1 MTGKVSENDQRLE
14 RAEVEHLL
22 SSGMFQRAPLLARLL
37 TYICEKTLSGQ
48 ADEVKEYNIAV
59 EALGRPADFDQ
70 RRDAIV
76 RVEAHRLRKR
86 LDAYY
91 EGEGAGRPVR
101 IVLAPGKYV
110 PEFVRRAAAAPEK
123 GDQAGAPAPRRPAV
137 IDRGLVV
144 VLAGLGLLGL
154 GLVLWTTMH
163 RRALASGTLPMPAGT
178 VRILAGAEEGG
189 MDRDGNAWLAD
200 RFYSGGEARSNP
212 VGSVRGGD
220 AGLLFRARREGAFDY
235 AIPLDQGIYE
245 LRLYFAET
253 EFGASGG
260 SGGAETS
267 RIFRVTANGTMLLPY
282 FDVAS
287 DAGAGEADAR
297 VFTGVSPAGDGKLH
311 LSFRGEIGKA
321 LVNAIEITPGD
332 RGGLKPI
339 RILCQEHPYADRLG
353 RIWASDRYFRGGKLV
368 ERPLIEGDPEDGNL
382 YTGERFGNLVYTI
395 PVAAGRYD
403 ITLHFAE
410 RWFGRGNRGGGGVGN
425 RRFDILCN
433 GTTLARS
440 FDILAEAGAPNKAVV
455 KVFRDL
461 EPNPQGKLVLSLEPS
476 VNYALV
482 NAIEVTLSHP

>member
-1 MTGKVSENDQRLE
+1 MSENEGRLE

-22 SSGMFQRAPLLARLL
+22 SSGMFQRAPLRARLL
-37 TYICEKTLSGQ
+37 KYVCEKTLSGQ
-48 ADEVKEYNIAV
+48 EDEVKEYNIAV

-101 IVLAPGKYV
+101 IVLPAGKYV
-110 PEFVRRAAAAPEK
+110 PEFVRQGAAAPEEK
-123 GDQAGAPAPRRPAV
+123 AQKAALARMRPAV
-137 IDRGLVV
+137 MGWQFVAALAGLVV
-144 VLAGLGLLGL
+144 VGV
-154 GLVLWTTMH
+154 GLVFWTTMH
-163 RRALASGTLPMPAGT
+163 RRAMASGTAPMPVGT
-178 VRILAGAEEGG
+178 VRLLAGAEEGG
-189 MDRDGNAWLAD
+189 IDREGNAWLPD
-200 RFYSGGEARSNP
+200 RFYSGGEARRNP
-212 VGSVRGGD
+212 AGSVQGVD
-220 AGLLFRARREGAFDY
+220 AGLLFRTRREGAFDY
-235 AIPLDQGIYE
+235 AIPLNEGIYE

-253 EFGASGG
+253 EFGAKGA

-267 RIFRVTANGTMLLPY
+267 RIFHVTANGKMLLPY

-287 DAGAGEADAR
+287 DAGAGEADER
-297 VFTGVSPAGDGKLH
+297 VFSGVSPAGDGKLH
-311 LSFRGEIGKA
+311 LSFRGETGQA

-332 RGGLKPI
+332 SGGLKPI

-353 RIWASDRYFRGGKLV
+353 RVWSSDRYFRGGKLV
-368 ERPLIEGDPEDGNL
+368 ERPVLEGDPEDGNL

-410 RWFGRGNRGGGGVGN
+410 RWFGPGNRGGGGVGN
-425 RRFDILCN
+425 RRFDIICN
-433 GTTLARS
+433 GTTLARN
-440 FDILAEAGAPNKAVV
+440 FDVLKEAGAPNKSVV
-455 KVFRDL
+455 KVFRNL

-482 NAIEVTLSHP
+482 NAIEVKPSHR

>member
-1 MTGKVSENDQRLE
+1 MTGKVSENDQWLE

-37 TYICEKTLSGQ
+37 TYVCEKRLSGQ
-48 ADEVKEYNIAV
+48 ADELKEYNIAV

-91 EGEGAGRPVR
+91 EGEGACRPVR
-101 IVLAPGKYV
+101 ILLPAGKYV
-110 PEFVRRAAAAPEK
+110 PEFVRRAAAASEK
-123 GDQAGAPAPRRPAV
+123 TEQIPAPASPRPAV
-137 IDRGLVV
+137 MDRGLVV
-144 VLAGLGLLGL
+144 VLAGLGLLALGL
-154 GLVLWTTMH
+154 GFWTSMH
-163 RRALASGTLPMPAGT
+163 RRALASGSLPMPAGT
-178 VRILAGAEEGG
+178 VRILAGGEEGG
-189 MDRDGNAWLAD
+189 MDRDGNAWLPD

-212 VGSVRGGD
+212 PGRVQGVD
-220 AGLLFRARREGAFDY
+220 AGLLFRSRREGAFDY
-235 AIPLDQGIYE
+235 AIPLNEGIYE

-253 EFGASGG
+253 EFGANGA

-267 RIFRVTANGTMLLPY
+267 RIFHVTANGKMLLPY

-287 DAGAGEADAR
+287 DAGADEADVR
-297 VFTGVSPAGDGKLH
+297 VFTGISPAGDGKLH
-311 LSFRGEIGKA
+311 LSFRGETGQA

-332 RGGLKPI
+332 SGGLKPM

-353 RIWASDRYFRGGKLV
+353 RIWGSDRYFRGGKLV

-410 RWFGRGNRGGGGVGN
+410 RWFGPGMPGGGGVGN
-425 RRFDILCN
+425 RRIDILCN
-433 GTTLARS
+433 GTTLERD
-440 FDILAEAGAPNKAVV
+440 FDILKEAGAPNKAVV
-455 KVFRDL
+455 KVFHNL

-476 VNYALV
+476 ANYACI
-482 NAIEVTLSHP
+482 NAIEVTTSHR